1 MLWLFGQIWVWLLV
15 AFGLGVLLTWMVLSV
30 VHRKELA
37 RAEAEALPSRPFYE
51 DEDPPAAA
59 PAYPAP
65 AYPADDYD
73 DGFTYDERPRNG
85 YAHPEPSA
93 HGHDN
98 DFPREDLD
106 DPYPGHDPYP
116 QSYPGNLHPVDAYP
130 DDGYP
135 QDDYPEEPVRGR
147 QPRQDEID
155 WPAENAQPAW
165 PTDEDWPPAEP
176 RQRNW

>member
-15 AFGLGVLLTWMVLSV
+15 AFGLGVLLTWVVLSV

-37 RAEAEALPSRPFYE
+37 RAEAAALPSRPFYE
-51 DEDPPAAA
+51 DEAPAA
-59 PAYPAP
+59 PVVYPE
-65 AYPADDYD
+65 DDYD

-85 YAHPEPSA
+85 HAHPEPNA
-93 HGHDN
+93 YGHDN
-98 DFPREDLD
+98 DFPKEDQD
-106 DPYPGHDPYP
+106 EPYAGHDPYP
-116 QSYPGNLHPVDAYP
+116 DSYPGNLHPVDAYP

-135 QDDYPEEPVRGR
+135 RDDYPDERPRGG
-147 QPRQDEID
+147 QPDEIE
-155 WPAENAQPAW
+155 WPVENAQPAW